1 MRFDDVRLPS
11 KLAKIRRGKS
21 GHADDGGTVKILN
34 ACSKGVCDMKKTL
47 KVNGMSCMHCVARVE
62 KALAAVDG
70 VTDVTV
76 SMEKGEA
83 VVGGNFDVA
92 AAVKAVTDAGYD
104 CAE

>member
-1 MRFDDVRLPS
+1 
-11 KLAKIRRGKS
+11 
-21 GHADDGGTVKILN
+21 
-34 ACSKGVCDMKKTL
+34 MKKTL

-62 KALAAVDG
+62 KALSAVDG

-76 SMEKGEA
+76 SLEKGEA